1 MNTTGH
7 DRHSFILLLNRFK
20 YTYDYNMMDEYG
32 YIFPKDVVRLGMSM
46 GSPRQINTI
55 QGIGMVLMW
64 YCAQGSCFRNLDL
77 LFGQTYTSMYKWL
90 KFSRRVLLHVIS
102 RDINS
107 KVIMPSIEDVRIYNE
122 VIGAKYL
129 LRGDVWGA
137 ADGIKQLSEAPGDE
151 IK

>member
-1 MNTTGH
+1 
-7 DRHSFILLLNRFK
+7 
-20 YTYDYNMMDEYG
+20 MMHEYG
-32 YIFPKDVVRLGMSM
+32 YIFPKDVDLLGMPM
-46 GSPRQINTI
+46 GSPRQINAI
-55 QGIGMVLMW
+55 EGLGMVLMW
-64 YCAQGSCFRNLDL
+64 YRAQGSCFRNLE
-77 LFGQTYTSMYKWL
+77 
-90 KFSRRVLLHVIS
+90 FSQRVLLHVIS

-107 KVIMPSIEDVRIYNE
+107 KVTTPSVEDVRIYNE